1 VTHSNGDGNE
11 RDTLRLHCQSH
22 SGSFVPGE
30 KRREIAKKTLIN
42 RLNHHNF
49 TDSEILVNLAHTKYG
64 SPISLRAKPLP
75 CLGETLEC
83 TWVKA
88 PGLEQVL
95 KNYRY
100 VNFILPDPHQSFLVE
115 AVSVSLTDERIILR
129 LPETCLEIDSRQVI
143 RHPCHD
149 INVQLLQNGVYFQ
162 GSLVDFS
169 PLSFRVALTCLS
181 DQPFQWLN
189 VESPVHIVFSKGQE
203 MLFSGD
209 CQIMKQD
216 CGQKT
221 RSLVLRP
228 LNMQIRRF
236 KPKEFRSS
244 RHKLIPSPNV
254 VFRDPL
260 TGKQV
265 NLKVVDLSG
274 SGFSV
279 EEKEENSVLLP
290 GRVLPE
296 VNIDLATII
305 SIRCKAQVVYRT
317 VSQENEEKRTVKCGL
332 AILDMDI
339 QEHVRLQALLNQ
351 VSDKDSY
358 FCNKVDMDSLWE
370 LFFQT
375 GFLYPEK
382 YSFIQ
387 ANKENFKKTYERLY
401 TGNLQVA
408 RHFVYQKDGMVYGH
422 VAMVRFYENTWLV
435 HHHAANS
442 AVHIKAGLSVLEQVG
457 RSINDSNNLTST
469 RMNFVAC
476 YYRPENRFPKRI
488 FGRIAEQIN
497 DRKGCSIDSFAYL
510 HYRKSVIES
519 WDLSGPWSLTKTQAD
534 DLAEL
539 GNFYRHV
546 SGGLLVNALDLEPEM
561 LEVDETG
568 QEFEK
573 VGFKKEKHLFSLKK
587 DGNLKAVFVVNVS
600 DIALNMSDLTNCIHT
615 IVVDTEDFPRGTL
628 FMIYS
633 LLSKYYDSEYVPIL
647 LYPVSYADN
656 HQVEYDKIYNLW
668 ILNMQYTDSYFR
680 YVDRIVHHCK

>member
-1 VTHSNGDGNE
+1 MTHSNGNGNE
-11 RDTLRLHCQSH
+11 RDTLRPHCQGH
-22 SGSFVPGE
+22 SGSFMPGD

-115 AVSVSLTDERIILR
+115 AVSVSLTDEKIILR

-143 RHPCHD
+143 RHSCHD
-149 INVQLLQNGVYFQ
+149 ISVRLLQNGVYFQ
-162 GSLVDFS
+162 GALVDFS
-169 PLSFRVALTCLS
+169 PLSFRVALTSLS

-189 VESPVHIVFSKGQE
+189 VESSVHIVFSKGQE

-209 CQIMKQD
+209 CAIMKQD

-228 LNMQIRRF
+228 LNTQIRRF
-236 KPKEFRSS
+236 KQKEFRSS

-296 VNIDLATII
+296 VNIDLAAII
-305 SIRCKAQVVYRT
+305 SLRCKAQVVYRT
-317 VSQENEEKRTVKCGL
+317 VTQENEEKRTVKCGL

-351 VSDKDSY
+351 VSDQDSY
-358 FCNKVDMDSLWE
+358 FCNRVDMDSLWE

-401 TGNLQVA
+401 TGNLHVA
-408 RHFVYQKDGMVYGH
+408 RHFVYQKNGMVYGH
-422 VAMVRFYENTWLV
+422 VAMVRFFENTWLV
-435 HHHAANS
+435 HHHAANN

-457 RSINDSNNLTST
+457 RSINDSKNLTST

-497 DRKGCSIDSFAYL
+497 DRNGCSIDSFAYL
-510 HYRKSVIES
+510 HYRKSSLES
-519 WDLSGPWSLTKTQAD
+519 WDLSGPWSLTKTQAE

-539 GNFYRHV
+539 DNFYRHV

-561 LEVDETG
+561 LEVDEIA

-573 VGFKKEKHLFSLKK
+573 VGFKKEKYLFSLKK

-615 IVVDTEDFPRGTL
+615 IVVDPEDFPRGTL

-656 HQVEYDKIYNLW
+656 HQIEYDKIYSLW